1 MLVWGRVEEV
11 IADSAFCGLLFS
23 LEAWSSCLAEAEP
36 AGLVDFD
43 KGDLIYT
50 VWRASGARSGT
61 IDFGFVE
68 K

>member
-1 MLVWGRVEEV
+1 MLVCGRVDEL

-36 AGLVDFD
+36 AGVVDFD

-50 VWRASGARSGT
+50 V
-61 IDFGFVE
+61 
-68 K
+68 